1 MRYHPWSSMEKP
13 MRIRKVSERLLMLLT
28 ILLLPVL
35 SLPAFALAEPDSA
48 MQQSLNAF
56 FAHGVVVRGASAELI
71 RVERWPQTSGTVRW
85 SLPTSLHGHPGRLSL
100 IAEQNGRRWYIPVRV
115 HWWAMAIVMKQSVP
129 ARTLLTHNMLKKTRT
144 DIAGHHSQWLA
155 QISELTGMRLTRR
168 VNKGDMLLSSFVK
181 RPPLIKR
188 GDMVQILL
196 DIGHLHVRAEGQA
209 LRSARRG
216 ERILIKNLRSKE
228 VIQAIVEQAGAV
240 RVQLRGVT
248 G

>member
-1 MRYHPWSSMEKP
+1 
-13 MRIRKVSERLLMLLT
+13 MLLT
-28 ILLLPVL
+28 VLLLPAL

-48 MQQSLNAF
+48 MQQSLKSF
-56 FAHGVVVRGASAELI
+56 FAHGVVVRGATAELI
-71 RVERWPQTSGTVRW
+71 RVERWPQTSGAVRW
-85 SLPTSLHGHPGRLSL
+85 SLPASLHGHPGRLSL
-100 IAEQNGRRWYIPVRV
+100 IAEQSGRRWYIPVRV
-115 HWWAMAIVMKQSVP
+115 HWWATAIVMKESVP
-129 ARTLLTHNMLKKTRT
+129 ARTLLTHNMLKKMRT
-144 DIAGHHSQWLA
+144 DVAGHNSQWME

-168 VNKGDMLLSSFVK
+168 VNKGDMILSSFVK

-188 GDMVQILL
+188 GDIVQIIL
-196 DIGHLHVRAEGQA
+196 DIGHLHVRAEGKA